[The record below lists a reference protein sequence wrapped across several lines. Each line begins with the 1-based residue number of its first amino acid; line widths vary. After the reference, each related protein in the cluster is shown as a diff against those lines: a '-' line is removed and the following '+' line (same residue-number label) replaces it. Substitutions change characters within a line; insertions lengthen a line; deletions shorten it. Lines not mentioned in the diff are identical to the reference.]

1 VISVD
6 QTQPGVER
14 PIGLRERSQDTLGCS
29 PVPGSVVQDNEVLR
43 GRNQCSE
50 HDKLLSHRRGKP
62 QNPSVDNH

>member
-29 PVPGSVVQDNEVLR
+29 PVPGSVVQDNEVPK
-43 GRNQCSE
+43 GT
-50 HDKLLSHRRGKP
+50 GP
-62 QNPSVDNH
+62 MF